1 MLYSTQEKAH
11 KALFAVY
18 RKIINIS
25 IPVDLQLKLLDSLV
39 SPILLYASEEW
50 SFENKESIEKV
61 HLQFCKN
68 ILKVRSTTPNYMIYG
83 ELDKYPMEVM
93 VKRKIVLL
101 WNNLVCE
108 SNKLSSILYKLINV
122 QITRSKSVTF

>member
-11 KALFAVY
+11 NALFAVY

-25 IPVDLQLKLLDSLV
+25 IPVDLQFKLLDSLV

-83 ELDKYPMEVM
+83 ELDKCPMEVM
-93 VKRKIVLL
+93 VKRKIVLF